1 MPVAPS
7 SGASCVCWNSA
18 RNSAFL
24 GRGKGP
30 LLEKGLPS
38 PYTPIPPKTFIPLRA
53 PGLNLRPA
61 GRRTVSAPSVGSQL
75 APFSHPCRSLPL
87 PGLPCPF
94 LLMVGPTQILPP
106 CPPPARHTP
115 CRAEILGRRSPLFA
129 WPPHTSPMPVRI
141 PCPHGGGAMESVPVR
156 RIFRHPLRMVRAD
169 KPSLPPARH
178 RLPFR
183 LPDRPINALFLL
195 RVCRFR
201 ECRSTHAPEY
211 LKISL

>member
-30 LLEKGLPS
+30 LLKKGLPS
-38 PYTPIPPKTFIPLRA
+38 PCTPIPPKTFIPLRA
-53 PGLNLRPA
+53 PGLKLRSRAA
-61 GRRTVSAPSVGSQL
+61 GLSPLLLWAVSLLPSPIL
-75 APFSHPCRSLPL
+75 AALPL

-94 LLMVGPTQILPP
+94 FIDGGTHAGPATLPSACTTHALPGWLTGASP
-106 CPPPARHTP
+106 CLTG
-115 CRAEILGRRSPLFA
+115 L
-129 WPPHTSPMPVRI
+129 RI
-141 PCPHGGGAMESVPVR
+141 PVICRSHPMSHGGEAMESVPVR

-183 LPDRPINALFLL
+183 LPDRPINALFVL

-201 ECRSTHAPEY
+201 ECRSTHAPKFLE
-211 LKISL
+211 IS